1 MLLKALKLV
10 PPWVWVGAG
19 AAVITAGVAVGAFI
33 YQRGVLSTLASVK
46 EQIFQRNVW
55 QTETNLKMDKETIQ
69 RDATFKE
76 RINTIEKRWQ

>member
-1 MLLKALKLV
+1 MFKYLRLV
-10 PPWVWVGAG
+10 PPWIWVGMG
-19 AAVITAGVAVGAFI
+19 AAVITAGVGVGAFI
-33 YQRGVLSTLASVK
+33 YQRAVLNTLASVK

-76 RINTIEKRWQ
+76 RLNTIEKRWQ